1 MHGASARSKHGY
13 LHFRRN
19 HHDHFVFVCPFGFAR
34 GFHLQRFP
42 QGVRFFPWDEFTAA
56 AARRGGGIFALSLL
70 LLGAIAAPAHGQNVS
85 LASVQTTVPTTGLSN
100 PDGLAM
106 DGAGDVFIADYGNS
120 RVVEV
125 TPGGVQT
132 TVPTTGLS
140 TPGGVAVDGAGDV
153 FIADSGNRQVV
164 KVPYLGN
171 GTYGVQS
178 TVFSDTSGIPGCL
191 ALDGAGNLYV
201 VDTWDG
207 VLWKVAPSG
216 ASASV
221 SFVSSS
227 GAYAIVVDGAGGLF
241 VGTVDQVLE
250 ITAGGVQ
257 STVASGLSSPRT
269 LALDAAGDLFI
280 ADSGNNRV
288 VEITPGGVQTTV
300 PASGLSNP
308 WGVAVDGAG
317 DVFIEDT
324 ANNRVVELQPGAPS
338 FGSANVCPAPQ
349 TTPAPCNQTPS
360 LNYSVNADTTFGASP
375 TVLTQGAPNLDF
387 QLSSGSTCTGTV
399 TAGNSCSVNVT
410 FAPLAPGLRMGA
422 VQLLDNSGNLLAST
436 LVQGTGQGP
445 QIAFEP
451 ASITTLGGGLN
462 SPQGVAVDAS
472 GNVYFGEISHGIVM
486 KKMPPNCTSSSCVT
500 TLGGG
505 FGDPTGAAVD
515 GGGNV
520 YVSDVNHG
528 AVYEMPPNCTSSSC
542 VTTLGGGFS
551 QPTGVAVDGSGNV
564 YVSDGSN
571 RAVKEMP
578 PNCASSIC
586 VTTLGGGFG
595 YTTGVAVDGS
605 GNVYVAD
612 YDNNA
617 VKEIPPGCASSS
629 CVTTLGGG
637 FSNPTA
643 VAVDGG
649 GNVYVTDSGNNAVM
663 EMPTNCTS
671 SSCVTTLGGGFSFPH
686 GVAVDGSGNV
696 YVADDD
702 NNAVK
707 EIHAA
712 TLPSL
717 TFASTQLGS
726 TSSDSP
732 QSVTIQNIGNQPLN
746 AVAPGLV
753 VTGPNFVQVAG
764 SGTPADCGSGF
775 SLAPLAPGA
784 ACNLSIS
791 FEPQGAGS
799 LTSTAV
805 FTDNTLNT
813 SPSANQTIA
822 LQGVATLI
830 SQTLTLTVPP
840 TAVNHFSFTV
850 VVTGAETALTYSS
863 SGACTNVGAIYTM
876 NSHVGAACNE
886 TASAAASSSYS
897 SATASGTTLVA
908 AAIAPTV
915 SITAPPS
922 AAYNSTYN
930 VTATTNASTSP
941 TFSATPATV
950 CSISGTT
957 VTMLSGTGTCSVK
970 ASWAADDV
978 YKAATSTAHTTASK
992 LTPAAIFTGAPP
1004 TAVYLSSF
1012 TVATTQDPGDGVTPT
1027 FTATPA
1033 SVCSISGANV
1043 TMNKGTGTCTV
1054 KASWAENTD

>member
-1 MHGASARSKHGY
+1 M
-13 LHFRRN
+13 
-19 HHDHFVFVCPFGFAR
+19 
-34 GFHLQRFP
+34 
-42 QGVRFFPWDEFTAA
+42 
-56 AARRGGGIFALSLL
+56 
-70 LLGAIAAPAHGQNVS
+70 
-85 LASVQTTVPTTGLSN
+85 
-100 PDGLAM
+100 
-106 DGAGDVFIADYGNS
+106 
-120 RVVEV
+120 
-125 TPGGVQT
+125 
-132 TVPTTGLS
+132 
-140 TPGGVAVDGAGDV
+140 
-153 FIADSGNRQVV
+153 
-164 KVPYLGN
+164 
-171 GTYGVQS
+171 
-178 TVFSDTSGIPGCL
+178 
-191 ALDGAGNLYV
+191 
-201 VDTWDG
+201 
-207 VLWKVAPSG
+207 
-216 ASASV
+216 
-221 SFVSSS
+221 
-227 GAYAIVVDGAGGLF
+227 
-241 VGTVDQVLE
+241 
-250 ITAGGVQ
+250 
-257 STVASGLSSPRT
+257 
-269 LALDAAGDLFI
+269 
-280 ADSGNNRV
+280 
-288 VEITPGGVQTTV
+288 
-300 PASGLSNP
+300 
-308 WGVAVDGAG
+308 
-317 DVFIEDT
+317 
-324 ANNRVVELQPGAPS
+324 
-338 FGSANVCPAPQ
+338 
-349 TTPAPCNQTPS
+349 
-360 LNYSVNADTTFGASP
+360 
-375 TVLTQGAPNLDF
+375 
-387 QLSSGSTCTGTV
+387 
-399 TAGNSCSVNVT
+399 
-410 FAPLAPGLRMGA
+410 
-422 VQLLDNSGNLLAST
+422 
-436 LVQGTGQGP
+436 
-445 QIAFEP
+445 
-451 ASITTLGGGLN
+451 
-462 SPQGVAVDAS
+462 
-472 GNVYFGEISHGIVM
+472 
-486 KKMPPNCTSSSCVT
+486 
-500 TLGGG
+500 
-505 FGDPTGAAVD
+505 
-515 GGGNV
+515 
-520 YVSDVNHG
+520 
-528 AVYEMPPNCTSSSC
+528 
-542 VTTLGGGFS
+542 
-551 QPTGVAVDGSGNV
+551 
-564 YVSDGSN
+564 
-571 RAVKEMP
+571 
-578 PNCASSIC
+578 
-586 VTTLGGGFG
+586 
-595 YTTGVAVDGS
+595 
-605 GNVYVAD
+605 
-612 YDNNA
+612 
-617 VKEIPPGCASSS
+617 
-629 CVTTLGGG
+629 
-637 FSNPTA
+637 
-643 VAVDGG
+643 
-649 GNVYVTDSGNNAVM
+649 
-663 EMPTNCTS
+663 
-671 SSCVTTLGGGFSFPH
+671 
-686 GVAVDGSGNV
+686 AVDGSGNV

-1054 KASWAENTD
+1054 KASWAENTDYLATSLTQSVTATPLGTSTTITTASADRVKALVYFTVTNGANTVTGNVTVTASSGGHCTGTVAAGYCSLRFAVDAGSQTLTATYAGNTDDTTSTSVLYTVLTN

>member
-1 MHGASARSKHGY
+1 MTTSYSSARLASHAVSTY
-13 LHFRRN
+13 NAFRK
-19 HHDHFVFVCPFGFAR
+19 VFAS
-34 GFHLQRFP
+34 FP
-42 QGVRFFPWDEFTAA
+42 GTSSRPRRHAVAAGV
-56 AARRGGGIFALSLL
+56 FALSLL

-505 FGDPTGAAVD
+505 F
-515 GGGNV
+515 
-520 YVSDVNHG
+520 
-528 AVYEMPPNCTSSSC
+528 
-542 VTTLGGGFS
+542 S

-578 PNCASSIC
+578 PNCASSI
-586 VTTLGGGFG
+586 
-595 YTTGVAVDGS
+595 
-605 GNVYVAD
+605 
-612 YDNNA
+612 
-617 VKEIPPGCASSS
+617 

-1054 KASWAENTD
+1054 KASWAENTDYLATSLTQSVTATPLGTSTTITTASADRVKALVYFTVTNGANTVTGNVTVTASSGGHCTGTVAAGYCSLRFAVDAGSQTLTATYAGNTDDTTSTSVLYTVLTN